1 MKFSISEDV
10 VCEVAEGEAVLLDLK
25 RGVYYSLDPVGS
37 RFWELI
43 RTGADLDSARGQLL
57 TEYDVTPEQ
66 LGRDLER
73 LLAELSQRGLLQPGP
88 ST

>member
-1 MKFSISEDV
+1 MNFSISEDV

-37 RFWELI
+37 RFWELL
-43 RTGADLDSARGQLL
+43 RAGSDLATARECLL
-57 TEYDVTPEQ
+57 AEYDVTPDQ

-73 LLAELSQRGLLQPGP
+73 LVEDLAQRGLLQPGRP
-88 ST
+88 